1 MNPGKSSRPAEPPI
15 WEEPVRG
22 FYTDPG
28 QFVALSGL
36 DLLRSVLEGGLGP
49 PIRYLS
55 GLELTSV
62 EPGGVTF
69 TMPVTDWL
77 LFPQGVVSGAT
88 LGLLVDAPLGC
99 TVQTALPPATPFTTA
114 EISLRFLRTV
124 VPQSGTL
131 TARGRLIHAGK
142 TTGVS
147 LVEVTD
153 RAGRMV
159 AVTSTR
165 CAILP
170 RVEVSWEVIEQAL
183 KNPPRLREP
192 DWPSP
197 HPYERPVAGE
207 VLSQE
212 IWDRTDGLGALR
224 SLIAG
229 DLPAPP
235 LARFCGIAPVEADA
249 GATTWTMP
257 ASEWLCAPVQ
267 GRLYGGAITMLAGTA
282 IDGTVQTTLP
292 AGTAFAPVDLKVY
305 FLRPVPP
312 DGRDLV
318 ARGTV
323 IHRGRSMAVGTSDV
337 FDADGKKVAVATGSS
352 VILPGRPATVTTELT
367 LPQPDGSQDDE
378 ERPLARADRREAS
391 GRKE

>member
-1 MNPGKSSRPAEPPI
+1 MNPWKASRSAQTPI

-28 QFVALSGL
+28 QFVTLSGL
-36 DLLRSVLEGGLGP
+36 ELLRNMLESGLGP
-49 PIRYLS
+49 PIRYMF
-55 GLELTSV
+55 GLELTAV

-88 LGLLVDAPLGC
+88 LGILVDAPLGC
-99 TVQTALPPATPFTTA
+99 AVQTALAPATPFTTA

-131 TARGRLIHAGK
+131 TAKGRLIHAGQ

-153 RAGRMV
+153 EAGRLV

-170 RVEVSWEVIEQAL
+170 RVQVPWEVVEQAL
-183 KNPPRLREP
+183 KNPPHIREP

-197 HPYERPVAGE
+197 HPYQRPVAGE

-212 IWDRTDGLGALR
+212 TWDGTDGLGVLQ
-224 SLIAG
+224 SLITG
-229 DLPAPP
+229 NLPAPP
-235 LARFCGIAPVEADA
+235 LAHFCGITPVQAEA
-249 GATTWTMP
+249 GTTTWKMP

-267 GRLYGGAITMLAGTA
+267 GRLYGGAIAMLAGTA

-292 AGTAFAPVDLKVY
+292 AGTAFGPVDLKVY
-305 FLRPVPP
+305 FLRPVAP
-312 DGRDLV
+312 DGRDLM

-323 IHRGRSMAVGTSDV
+323 IHRGRSIAIGTSEV

-367 LPQPDGSQDDE
+367 LPQLAGSEDDQ
-378 ERPLARADRREAS
+378 ER
-391 GRKE
+391 

>member
-1 MNPGKSSRPAEPPI
+1 
-15 WEEPVRG
+15 
-22 FYTDPG
+22 
-28 QFVALSGL
+28 
-36 DLLRSVLEGGLGP
+36 
-49 PIRYLS
+49 
-55 GLELTSV
+55 
-62 EPGGVTF
+62 
-69 TMPVTDWL
+69 MPMTDWL

-88 LGLLVDAPLGC
+88 LAILADAPLGC

-131 TARGRLIHAGK
+131 TAKGRLIHAGQ

-153 RAGRMV
+153 EAGRVV

-170 RVEVSWEVIEQAL
+170 RIQVPWEVIEQAL
-183 KNPPRLREP
+183 KSPPRLREP
-192 DWPSP
+192 DWASP
-197 HPYERPVAGE
+197 HPYERPAAGE

-212 IWDRTDGLGALR
+212 IWDSTDGLGVLR

-229 DLPAPP
+229 DLPTPP
-235 LARFCGIAPVEADA
+235 VAHFCGIVPVEAEA
-249 GATTWTMP
+249 GMTTWTMP
-257 ASEWLCAPVQ
+257 TSEWLCAPIQ
-267 GRLYGGAITMLAGTA
+267 GRLYGGAIAMLAGTA

-292 AGTAFAPVDLKVY
+292 AGTAFGPVDLKVY
-305 FLRPVPP
+305 FLRPVAP

-323 IHRGRSMAVGTSDV
+323 IHRGRSMVIGTSEV

-352 VILPGRPATVTTELT
+352 VILPGRPATVTTELP
-367 LPQPDGSQDDE
+367 LPRLDESQDDDGC
-378 ERPLARADRREAS
+378 P
-391 GRKE
+391 

>member
-1 MNPGKSSRPAEPPI
+1 MNRGPFGPSGETPI
-15 WEEPVRG
+15 WQEPVRG

-28 QFVALSGL
+28 QFVTLSGL

-49 PIRYLS
+49 PIRYLF

-69 TMPVTDWL
+69 TIPVTDWL

-88 LGLLVDAPLGC
+88 LGILADAPLGC
-99 TVQTALPPATPFTTA
+99 AVQTALPPATPFTTA
-114 EISLRFLRTV
+114 EISFRFLHTV

-131 TARGRLIHAGK
+131 TARGRLIHAGQ

-153 RAGRMV
+153 PAGRLI

-170 RVEVSWEVIEQAL
+170 RVEVPWELIEQAL
-183 KNPPRLREP
+183 KNPPHLREP

-197 HPYERPVAGE
+197 HPYERPAAGE
-207 VLSQE
+207 VLSQQ
-212 IWDRTDGLGALR
+212 IWDDTDGLGVLQ

-235 LARFCGIAPVEADA
+235 IAHFCGIAPVDA
-249 GATTWTMP
+249 EPGTTTWKMP

-267 GRLYGGAITMLAGTA
+267 GRLYGGAIAMLAGTA

-292 AGTAFAPVDLKVY
+292 AGTAFGPVDLKVY
-305 FLRPVPP
+305 FLRPVSP

-323 IHRGRSMAVGTSDV
+323 IHRGRSMAIGTSDV
-337 FDADGKKVAVATGSS
+337 FDADGKKVAVATGSA
-352 VILPGRPATVTTELT
+352 VILPGRPASVTTELT
-367 LPQPDGSQDDE
+367 LPDLAGSKDDE
-378 ERPLARADRREAS
+378 ERP
-391 GRKE
+391 